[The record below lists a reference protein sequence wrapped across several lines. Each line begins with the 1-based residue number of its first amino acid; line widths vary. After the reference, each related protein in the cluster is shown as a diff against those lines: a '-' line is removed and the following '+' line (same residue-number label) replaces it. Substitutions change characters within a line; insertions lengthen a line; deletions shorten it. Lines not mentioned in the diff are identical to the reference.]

1 MVTVIQKTLF
11 IIISPSPNRPAG
23 RQAGRQAD
31 EQRAAIERTAQAILD
46 ARALYPES
54 SLADLYDVNT
64 MPKELREAHRANDR
78 AVMKAYKMP
87 TKTSE
92 AEAVAHLMERYKT
105 LTKKK

>member
-1 MVTVIQKTLF
+1 MF
-11 IIISPSPNRPAG
+11 IIISPSPN

-105 LTKKK
+105 LAEKK